1 MIDNKIFYMDK
12 DQREKLF
19 FQLYKKY
26 FITVC
31 KYISKRGGSLE
42 DAKDV
47 FQDTIVV
54 YYEKLLN
61 QSEGRKII
69 NDTYLV
75 GIAKILWI
83 RKNNA
88 QNNESP
94 FDISSFELIDS
105 STSNMDEDKLMS
117 FLERAGEKCMQL
129 LQSVYYNKLSM

>member
-1 MIDNKIFYMDK
+1 M
-12 DQREKLF
+12 
-19 FQLYKKY
+19 
-26 FITVC
+26 
-31 KYISKRGGSLE
+31 
-42 DAKDV
+42 
-47 FQDTIVV
+47 

-117 FLERAGEKCMQL
+117 FLERA
-129 LQSVYYNKLSM
+129 